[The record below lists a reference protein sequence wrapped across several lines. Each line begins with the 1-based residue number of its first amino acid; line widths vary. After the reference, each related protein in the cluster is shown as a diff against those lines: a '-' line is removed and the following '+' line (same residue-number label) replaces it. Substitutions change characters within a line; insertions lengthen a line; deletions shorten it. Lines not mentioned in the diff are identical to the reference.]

1 MQVSVQRRGPFRL
14 PSVDLS
20 EAPSRED
27 FERLTLERILFGFRP
42 LRAPILAPGSFNS
55 KLARSGLC
63 WSCSLLPAR
72 LSGVNLCQSSTPE
85 CRRHCLNLSGKG
97 GLDNVQRGRG
107 WRASLLVN
115 HPATFGRILAQELR
129 EVRGKTGR
137 QSYGLRLNV
146 LSDVDWAPWSAGLRA
161 AAGPRCKPWDYTKRR
176 ELLSWGSW
184 RHLTYSAT
192 RERDTVEDIRALV
205 ADGHSVAVIAS
216 DVGKSDKVPPFVFGG
231 LSAVDGDVSDR
242 RDLDSFRGPRGGRRS
257 SGVVVLR
264 PKGSLRRAASSS
276 LFCWRVAS

>member
-27 FERLTLERILFGFRP
+27 FERLTLERILFGFKP
-42 LRAPILAPGSFNS
+42 LRAPILAPGSYNS

-72 LSGVNLCQSSTPE
+72 MSGVNLCQSSTAE
-85 CRRHCLNLSGKG
+85 CRRHCLNLAGKG
-97 GLDNVQRGRG
+97 GLDAVQRGRG

-115 HPATFGRILAQELR
+115 HPQAFGRILAQELR

-137 QSYGLRLNV
+137 QSYGLRLNL
-146 LSDVDWAPWSAGLRA
+146 LSDIDWAPWSAGLRA

-176 ELLSWGSW
+176 DVLAGDGW
-184 RHLTYSAT
+184 RHLTYSAS
-192 RERDTVEDIRALV
+192 RERDTVDDIAGVV
-205 ADGHSVAVIAS
+205 AGGHSVAVIAS
-216 DVGKSDKVPPFVFGG
+216 DLRKSDTVPPFVFGG
-231 LSAVDGDVSDR
+231 LSAVDGDISDR
-242 RDLDSFRGPRGGRRS
+242 RDLDRFTGPRGGRRS

-276 LFCWRVAS
+276 LFCWPVVS

>member
-14 PSVDLS
+14 PPVDLS

-27 FERLTLERILFGFRP
+27 FERLTLERILFGFKP
-42 LRAPILAPGSFNS
+42 LRAPILAPGSYNS

-72 LSGVNLCQSSTPE
+72 MSGANLCQSSTPE

-97 GLDNVQRGRG
+97 GLDTVQRGRG

-115 HPATFGRILAQELR
+115 HPATFGRVLAQELR
-129 EVRGKTGR
+129 DIRRKTGR

-146 LSDVDWAPWSAGLRA
+146 LSDVDFSSWSAGLRD

-176 ELLSWGSW
+176 DVLAGDGW

-192 RERDTVEDIRALV
+192 RERHTVDDIASV
-205 ADGHSVAVIAS
+205 IAGGHSVAVIAS
-216 DVGKSDKVPPFVFGG
+216 DLRKSDTVPSSVWG
-231 LSAVDGDVSDR
+231 LPAVDGDISDR
-242 RDLDSFRGPRGGRRS
+242 RDLDRFRGPRGGHRS
-257 SGVVVLR
+257 AGVVVLR
-264 PKGSLRRAASSS
+264 AKGSLRRVASSS
-276 LFCWRVAS
+276 LFCWPVMS